1 MNTLINIEIQQKE
14 HSSNMKYNA
23 RSYRNH
29 DLIQRYCRYIDDNT
43 VVIRDD
49 REDSDGSDF
58 ECLTPQRCG
67 GRVGC
72 PHNRMHIGAEM
83 RIPDSRTE

>member
-1 MNTLINIEIQQKE
+1 MRYNT
-14 HSSNMKYNA
+14 

-29 DLIQRYCRYIDDNT
+29 DLIQRYCRYIDDNA

-49 REDSDGSDF
+49 GTHDSDF

-67 GRVGC
+67 GKREC
-72 PHNRMHIGAEM
+72 SRMKRIITAESL
-83 RIPDSRTE
+83 ISERTEL

>member
-1 MNTLINIEIQQKE
+1 MR
-14 HSSNMKYNA
+14 YNA

-49 REDSDGSDF
+49 GTHDSDF

-67 GRVGC
+67 GRVSC
-72 PHNRMHIGAEM
+72 PHNRMHCGAEM
-83 RIPDSRTE
+83 RIPSSDDE